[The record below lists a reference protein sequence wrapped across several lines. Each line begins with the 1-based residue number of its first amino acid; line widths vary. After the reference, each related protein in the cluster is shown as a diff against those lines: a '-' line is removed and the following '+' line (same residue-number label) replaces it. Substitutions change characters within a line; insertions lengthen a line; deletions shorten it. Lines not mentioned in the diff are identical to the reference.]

1 MAPLHVFTFLLLQG
15 QRIFFSFFFIF
26 FVESVVTAFAGSIVV
41 VEPIHLANDFG
52 FVNVVDDFNA
62 GTNNVPLT

>member
-1 MAPLHVFTFLLLQG
+1 
-15 QRIFFSFFFIF
+15 
-26 FVESVVTAFAGSIVV
+26 VESVVTAFAGSIVV